1 MDKICA
7 SLNLVLITFLKLE
20 RDAQIGDALG
30 DALGDATRDAL
41 GDAARD
47 ALGDAVGDALSNA

>member
-20 RDAQIGDALG
+20 RDALG
-30 DALGDATRDAL
+30 
-41 GDAARD
+41 D
-47 ALGDAVGDALSNA
+47 ALGDAVGDAVGDAARDALSNA